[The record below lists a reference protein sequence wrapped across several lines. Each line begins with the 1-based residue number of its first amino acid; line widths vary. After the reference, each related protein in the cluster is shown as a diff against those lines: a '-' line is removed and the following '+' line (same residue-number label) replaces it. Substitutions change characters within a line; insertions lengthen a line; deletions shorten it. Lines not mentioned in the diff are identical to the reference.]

1 MKKTIE
7 EIFDE
12 MKRTFAERNKAYGDS
27 YRVTGNVLAAMF
39 PRGLTLNTP
48 DQWNRFGAFYMIIC
62 KMVRYSETMTTGGHI
77 DSAHDSAVYS
87 AILEQLTRE
96 YMDPPHATR
105 IKPKFIILFK
115 RNSFWKDNFVI
126 VSATTEDTAITYI
139 KKHFGD
145 TIEQVIPEHMVS
157 PSLLCGFKE
166 IVLKQEETL

>member
-39 PRGLTLNTP
+39 PRGLALNTP
-48 DQWNRFGAFYMIIC
+48 DQWNRFGAFYMVVC
-62 KMVRYSETMTTGGHI
+62 KMVRYAETLSDGGHV

-96 YMDPPHATR
+96 AHEELKPEVYAKRRFIVFFKPESDLAKKYANITAYLQSEAAAYAHEVYGENVSR
-105 IKPKFIILFK
+105 VELIDFVKVKEVYGLEEIK
-115 RNSFWKDNFVI
+115 
-126 VSATTEDTAITYI
+126 
-139 KKHFGD
+139 
-145 TIEQVIPEHMVS
+145 
-157 PSLLCGFKE
+157 
-166 IVLKQEETL
+166 